1 MKIIGTVVAGIGV
14 ACSTGVAAQLAE
26 PAHVRNLNPLVA
38 VFGLPA
44 WDTVPIGTRFGV
56 TAEVAN
62 HYRFSQEANERLM
75 LDGETMRTTLAFTH
89 GFASGWSLGFEA
101 DLALP

>member
-1 MKIIGTVVAGIGV
+1 MSDRQNDRRRECRRLWCGRR
-14 ACSTGVAAQLAE
+14 
-26 PAHVRNLNPLVA
+26 PARSWPSRVHVRNLNPLVA

-62 HYRFSQEANERLM
+62 HYRFSLRGQRA
-75 LDGETMRTTLAFTH
+75 A
-89 GFASGWSLGFEA
+89 
-101 DLALP
+101 